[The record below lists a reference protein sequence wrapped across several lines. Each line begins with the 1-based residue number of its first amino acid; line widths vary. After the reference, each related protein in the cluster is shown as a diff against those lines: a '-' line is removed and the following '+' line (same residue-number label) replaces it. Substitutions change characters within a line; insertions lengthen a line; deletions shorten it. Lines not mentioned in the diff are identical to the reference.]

1 MLGLKSVAVED
12 LDRVNLL
19 DLKLYATADLGPLWT
34 KLRQEAPVWRHP
46 PQGDVPGFWV
56 VTRYADV
63 LGILKDHR
71 RFTVAQ
77 GNMLGTL
84 LHGGDTAAGR
94 MVAVSDGRWH
104 AGLRRLMLS
113 GIGPKVLDLV
123 KDIIESTTRD
133 LMDRALE
140 RGSCDFARDVAAQIP
155 LTAICELLGVP
166 PKDRPRVL
174 ELTNKAML
182 SGGAEEP
189 DVEIRVA
196 RSRILQY
203 YANLAA
209 VRGDAPGSDMVSLL
223 TTSEV
228 DGRRLTRE
236 EVLLNCYNLIVGGD
250 ETARLAMS
258 GGLLALLE
266 NPEQWQ
272 RLREDP
278 GVLDSAVEEIL
289 RWTTPASHIGRTALT
304 DVELHGELIRGG
316 DVVTIWNVSA
326 NRDERVFA
334 DPDLFDIGRSPNRH
348 LTFGHGLHF
357 CIGAVLARLELRT
370 MLRILRDR
378 VDSVEIQGP
387 VRRIESNFI
396 TGVSSLPVVLRKTA
410 AA

>member
-1 MLGLKSVAVED
+1 MLALKAVDFQD
-12 LDRVNLL
+12 LDELDLL
-19 DLKLYATADLGPLWT
+19 DLKLHATADLGPLW
-34 KLRQEAPVWRHP
+34 KRLRREAPVWWHRP
-46 PQGDVPGFWV
+46 RGDVPGFWV

-63 LGILKDHR
+63 LSVLKDHKS
-71 RFTVAQ
+71 FTVAR

-113 GIGPKVLDLV
+113 GIGPRVLDLV
-123 KDIIESTTRD
+123 KDIIETTTRD
-133 LMDRALE
+133 LVGRALE
-140 RGSCDFARDVAAQIP
+140 RGDCDFARDVAAQIP

-166 PKDRPRVL
+166 PQDRSRVL
-174 ELTNKAML
+174 ELTNQAML

-189 DVEIRVA
+189 GVEIRVA

-209 VRGDAPGSDMVSLL
+209 VRGDVPGSDMVSLL
-223 TTSEV
+223 ATSEV
-228 DGRRLTRE
+228 DGRRLTKE

-258 GGLLALLE
+258 GGLLALME
-266 NPEQWQ
+266 NPQQWR
-272 RLREDP
+272 RLRADP
-278 GVLDSAVEEIL
+278 RLVDPAVEEIL
-289 RWTTPASHIGRTALT
+289 RWTSPASHIGRTALS
-304 DVELHGELIRGG
+304 DVTLHGEAIRAG
-316 DVVTIWNVSA
+316 DVVTVWNVSA
-326 NRDERVFA
+326 NRDERAFPE
-334 DPDLFDIGRSPNRH
+334 PDHFDIGRSPNRH

-370 MLRILRDR
+370 MLRVLREQ
-378 VDSVEIQGP
+378 VASVEIRGE

-396 TGVSSLPVVLRKTA
+396 TGVSSLPVTLNKA
-410 AA
+410 ASA